1 MNRLDAS
8 RRAQV
13 IGALVEGNSLRSTS
27 RMTGVAINTVVK
39 LAVDA
44 GAACSDYQDRV
55 MRNLTSQRLQVDEI
69 WSFCYAKAKNVTP
82 EIAAK
87 NPHAGDTWTFT
98 GIDADT
104 KLIPCWLIG
113 PRDAVT
119 ARMFIN
125 DLAARLT
132 ERMQLTTDGLAVYL
146 QAVDRA
152 FRGDIDSAQLV
163 KIYGNDPEGQKRY
176 SPAECIGCEKHPI
189 IGNPDPR
196 RISTRYVERA
206 NLSMR
211 MGMRRFTR
219 LTNAFSKKIEN
230 HAAAV
235 ALYFMYYNFARVHKM
250 LRCSPAMAAGV
261 DNRLWEIKD
270 IVAMIEAHE
279 NSN

>member
-1 MNRLDAS
+1 MNRLTPEKQ
-8 RRAQV
+8 AQV
-13 IGALVEGNSLRSTS
+13 VAALVEGCSIRATV
-27 RMTGVAINTVVK
+27 RMTGVAKNTIAK
-39 LAVDA
+39 LLVDL
-44 GAACSDYQDRV
+44 GAACSNYLDEHLVNLNCQRV
-55 MRNLTSQRLQVDEI
+55 QVDEI

-82 EIAAK
+82 EIARK

-98 GIDADT
+98 GIDAET

-125 DLAARLT
+125 DLAGRLT
-132 ERMQLTTDGLAVYL
+132 ERVELTTDGLSVYL
-146 QAVDRA
+146 KAVESA
-152 FRGDIDSAQLV
+152 FGREIDFAQLV
-163 KIYGNDPEGQKRY
+163 KIYGNAPEAEKRY
-176 SPAECIGCEKHPI
+176 SPAVCIGCEKHAM
-189 IGNPDPR
+189 IGNRDPKH
-196 RISTRYVERA
+196 ISMSYVERA

-211 MGMRRFTR
+211 MGVRRFTR

-235 ALYFMYYNFARVHKM
+235 ALYFMFYNFARVHKT

-261 DNRLWEIKD
+261 DNRLWETKD